1 MIISFMS
8 LDEGVSS
15 KDLSKDKIGRDPL
28 RQFPDK
34 FNSSLQ
40 SGLSFLLTSTWYALL
55 SVTSWPTERIY
66 NFVSAAS

>member
-15 KDLSKDKIGRDPL
+15 KDLSNDKIGLDPL

-40 SGLSFLLTSTWYALL
+40 SDLNFFPSRIRGMHYYQLLHGPLKGCTIL
-55 SVTSWPTERIY
+55 
-66 NFVSAAS
+66 

>member
-15 KDLSKDKIGRDPL
+15 KDLSNDKIGRDPL
-28 RQFPDK
+28 RQFPDR

-40 SGLSFLLTSTWYALL
+40 SGLNDFFREYVVCTIFSYFM
-55 SVTSWPTERIY
+55 VH
-66 NFVSAAS
+66 

>member
-8 LDEGVSS
+8 LDDGVSS
-15 KDLSKDKIGRDPL
+15 KDLSNDKIGRDPL

-40 SGLSFLLTSTWYALL
+40 LSLIDFFPRLRGMHYFQLLHGPLKGYTIL
-55 SVTSWPTERIY
+55 
-66 NFVSAAS
+66 

>member
-15 KDLSKDKIGRDPL
+15 NDLSNDKMGRDPL

-40 SGLSFLLTSTWYALL
+40 SGLNLFSRIRGMHYYQLLHGPLKGYTILQ
-55 SVTSWPTERIY
+55 V
-66 NFVSAAS
+66 